1 MEFIIEKELV
11 SEEEKTLQQLNFCR
25 KQEIKKRLTD
35 ARMLYPE
42 FDRHC
47 KENDF
52 EALINLWADIFE
64 NFDAVDIG
72 IGFQIYF
79 KTSGENIT
87 PAGVVRCIQGLYDD

>member
-11 SEEEKTLQQLNFCR
+11 SEEEKALRQLKFCR
-25 KQEIKKRLTD
+25 KEEIKKGLTD

-52 EALINLWADIFE
+52 EALINLWADILE
-64 NFDAVDIG
+64 NFDAFDIG

-79 KTSGENIT
+79 TTCGENIT

>member
-1 MEFIIEKELV
+1 MGFIIETEL
-11 SEEEKTLQQLNFCR
+11 SGEEEKTLRQLKFCR
-25 KQEIKKRLTD
+25 KQEIEARLTD

-52 EALINLWADIFE
+52 EALINLWADILE
-64 NFDAVDIG
+64 NFAAVDIG
-72 IGFQIYF
+72 IGFRLYF
-79 KTSGENIT
+79 KTRGENIT

>member
-1 MEFIIEKELV
+1 MEFIIE
-11 SEEEKTLQQLNFCR
+11 EEV
-25 KQEIKKRLTD
+25 KKRLTD

-52 EALINLWADIFE
+52 EALINLWADILE
-64 NFDAVDIG
+64 CFDAVDIG
-72 IGFQIYF
+72 IGFRIYF

-87 PAGVVRCIQGLYDD
+87 PAGVIRCIQGLYDD

>member
-1 MEFIIEKELV
+1 MEFIIEKELA
-11 SEEEKTLQQLNFCR
+11 SEEEKTLRQRRFYR
-25 KQEIKKRLTD
+25 EQEIEKRLTD

-52 EALINLWADIFE
+52 EALIDLWADILE

-72 IGFQIYF
+72 IGFRIYF
-79 KTSGENIT
+79 TTHGENIT